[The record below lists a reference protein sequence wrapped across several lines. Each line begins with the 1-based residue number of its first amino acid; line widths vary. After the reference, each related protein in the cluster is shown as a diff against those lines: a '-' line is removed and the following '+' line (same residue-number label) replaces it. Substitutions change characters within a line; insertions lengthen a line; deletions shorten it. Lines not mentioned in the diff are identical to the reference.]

1 MFDKKLTLKSSL
13 VLFILQSLIQD
24 VPPAQLV
31 VEDGLDDTIHESPA
45 KRSRTNDHPKVIID
59 TFKARSSDL

>member
-13 VLFILQSLIQD
+13 VVFILQSLIQD

-31 VEDGLDDTIHESPA
+31 VEDGLLGGHQHFRRPRNA
-45 KRSRTNDHPKVIID
+45 
-59 TFKARSSDL
+59 